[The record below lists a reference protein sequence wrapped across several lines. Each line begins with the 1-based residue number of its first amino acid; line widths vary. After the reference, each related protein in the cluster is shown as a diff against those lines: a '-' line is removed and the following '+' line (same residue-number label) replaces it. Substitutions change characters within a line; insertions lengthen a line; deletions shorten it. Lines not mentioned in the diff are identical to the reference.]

1 MLKPIMPY
9 EVVKKKL
16 EIAVSG
22 NGFTQFYTLTHVYV
36 TSHACIAK
44 GNVGILPLKLT
55 VYKIM

>member
-1 MLKPIMPY
+1 MSY

-22 NGFTQFYTLTHVYV
+22 NGFTQFYALTHVYV